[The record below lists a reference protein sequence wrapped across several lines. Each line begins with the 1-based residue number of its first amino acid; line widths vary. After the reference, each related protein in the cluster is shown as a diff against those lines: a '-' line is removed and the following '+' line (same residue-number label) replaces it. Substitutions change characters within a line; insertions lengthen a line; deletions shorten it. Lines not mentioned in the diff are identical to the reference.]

1 MRWASAVSEQ
11 STLESAVDEVTT
23 SVGQLLRGEPVD
35 FAIIFVSR
43 HFAPRYT
50 QIPALLHAKLAPRV
64 LLGCS
69 AGGVIGGGHE
79 VEQRAGFALTAAT
92 LPAVAVHPFA
102 LENGD
107 LPDADA
113 APGHWHR
120 AVGVAPNLEPH
131 FVLLADPFSFAAE
144 RLVRGLDYAY
154 PRGTKVGG
162 LASGATQ
169 PGVNVLYRDRE
180 VRRDGAVGVAFSGDI
195 AVATVVAQGC
205 RPIGEPLQIT
215 RCQKHVLFELDE
227 QPALEVLQELA
238 QDLTEADR
246 ALMSHSLFL
255 GVAMDEL
262 SAEPGDY
269 LIRNLMG
276 IDPTHGALAVA
287 EQLRDGQRVQFHLRD
302 ARTSAQD
309 LGVVLDRYL
318 ATHGTRHA
326 RGALLFSCLGRG
338 MHLYGEADH
347 DTNMFRDHVGDV
359 PLGGFFCNGEIG
371 PVSGATHL
379 HGYTSAFGIFSPRRD
394 PAALS

>member
-11 STLESAVDEVTT
+11 GTLESAMDEVTGC
-23 SVGQLLRGEPVD
+23 VGEGLRGEPVD
-35 FAIIFVSR
+35 IALIFVSR
-43 HFAPRYT
+43 HFASRYAE
-50 QIPALLHAKLAPRV
+50 IPEFLHTKLAPRA

-79 VEQRAGFALTAAT
+79 VEQRAGVALTAAT
-92 LPAVAVHPFA
+92 LPDVDVRPFA
-102 LENGD
+102 LDNRD

-113 APGHWHR
+113 PPGAWHA
-120 AVGVAPNLEPH
+120 AVGVPPAVEPQ
-131 FVLLADPFSFAAE
+131 FVLLADPFSFEAD

-154 PRGTKVGG
+154 PRSCKIGG
-162 LASGATQ
+162 LASAATQ
-169 PGVNVLYRDRE
+169 PGVNALYRDRE
-180 VRRDGAVGVAFSGDI
+180 VRRAGAVGVAFSGDI
-195 AVATVVAQGC
+195 AVASVVAQGC

-215 RCQKHVLFELDE
+215 RCQKHILFELNE
-227 QPALEVLQELA
+227 QPALEILQELA
-238 QDLTEADR
+238 QDLSEADR

-287 EQLRDGQRVQFHLRD
+287 EQLRSGQRVQFHLRD
-302 ARTSAQD
+302 ARTSALD
-309 LGVVLDRYL
+309 LGAVLERYR
-318 ATHGTRHA
+318 ASQGRRPA

-347 DTNMFRDHVGDV
+347 DTNMFRELLGDV

-371 PVSGATHL
+371 PVSGTTHL
-379 HGYTSAFGIFSPRRD
+379 HGYTSAFAIFTRRGE
-394 PAALS
+394 PAALP